1 MAHILDD
8 SCDYGVSLRG
18 RRDGGRRTPH
28 FLYTLRWPASDRT
41 THDGAIWYSL
51 GFLYQEYAGQL
62 CYCLLQTED
71 PTMFFLNWE
80 MVRNGKLATLMA
92 ICSW

>member
-41 THDGAIWYSL
+41 THDGAIWYSS
-51 GFLYQEYAGQL
+51 GFLY
-62 CYCLLQTED
+62 
-71 PTMFFLNWE
+71 
-80 MVRNGKLATLMA
+80 
-92 ICSW
+92 